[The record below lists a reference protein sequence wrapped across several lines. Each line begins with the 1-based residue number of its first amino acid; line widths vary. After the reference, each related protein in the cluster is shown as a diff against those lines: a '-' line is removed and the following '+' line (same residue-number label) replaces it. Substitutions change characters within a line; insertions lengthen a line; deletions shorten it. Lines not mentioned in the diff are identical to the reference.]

1 MGLIHINP
9 TTTKAATMIT
19 VCFTV
24 VQHSH
29 YLFSTLFFCFPMPQ
43 CRNGFQHM
51 PWSMG
56 DGRQSI
62 QRDLSSD
69 HGTVLIMRGD
79 HSPFVL
85 NMAHMQMCSWQ
96 LISYPWWFQVELT
109 PPIILNLANNW
120 DPQFMNRSSTKPR
133 FSRGYFILGEGIHD
147 DQDGFR
153 DFRWVSSEM
162 SLNTTDSG
170 HFFQSV
176 LSILS

>member
-29 YLFSTLFFCFPMPQ
+29 YLFSTLFFGFPMPQ

-62 QRDLSSD
+62 HPSIFI
-69 HGTVLIMRGD
+69 G
-79 HSPFVL
+79 
-85 NMAHMQMCSWQ
+85 
-96 LISYPWWFQVELT
+96 IS
-109 PPIILNLANNW
+109 LAT
-120 DPQFMNRSSTKPR
+120 S
-133 FSRGYFILGEGIHD
+133 YIY
-147 DQDGFR
+147 
-153 DFRWVSSEM
+153 
-162 SLNTTDSG
+162 
-170 HFFQSV
+170 
-176 LSILS
+176 